1 MTGTCKLCREI
12 VTGAPVLEVGPARS
26 KAEFMAFADAMRM
39 HVGLRHK
46 EQLQV
51 YGGLLT
57 MAAAYLAT
65 LFADCPL
72 DDFRTGQE
80 STRDFICG
88 QIHDAQVVIAAGT
101 PVQSPLVVG

>member
-12 VTGAPVLEVGPARS
+12 VTGAPVLEVGPGRQ
-26 KAEFMAFADAMRM
+26 KAEFMALAEAMFI
-39 HVGLRHK
+39 HVGRQHQN
-46 EQLQV
+46 ETQM
-51 YGGLLT
+51 YNGLLI
-57 MAAAYLAT
+57 MAARYLAT

-72 DDFRTGQE
+72 DDFRTAQE

-101 PVQSPLVVG
+101 PVQSPLVCG